1 MKDMKTEELKKLYED
16 LGAELR
22 RREMEEEEIKK
33 AKLAAEKY
41 TRYEEV
47 MNAYDN
53 FEELRSKFVEDY
65 GHFTFGTRAIMTL
78 SDFLKDF

>member
-22 RREMEEEEIKK
+22 RREMEEEETKK
-33 AKLAAEKY
+33 AKLAAEKHA
-41 TRYEEV
+41 RYKEV

-65 GHFTFGTRAIMTL
+65 GHFTFGARAIMTL